1 MLRTVFRRL
10 SLSTQLHGGERRA
23 KLDAKRAAMKNEL
36 PKLKLRKVPY
46 FRKGTK
52 VELRP
57 HPKTK
62 REQVMIN
69 ITRVHEPNSYYV
81 SFFELFFF
89 CLETDFLDS
98 SSLFT

>member
-10 SLSTQLHGGERRA
+10 SLSTQLQGGERKA
-23 KLDAKRAAMKNEL
+23 KLQAKREAGQTEL
-36 PKLKLRKVPY
+36 PKLKMRKVPY

-69 ITRVHEPNSYYV
+69 ITKVHEPNSYYV
-81 SFFELFFF
+81 RYFQALKNLFFF
-89 CLETDFLDS
+89 LT
-98 SSLFT
+98 